1 MHQNLMIV
9 TSFFLSR
16 IFLFQRTVGNLSVS
30 LQPTQEH

>member
-16 IFLFQRTVGNLSVS
+16 IFLFQRAFENLSVS
-30 LQPTQEH
+30 LQPTHEH